1 MPVIVGVSVVV
12 FSIVHLL
19 PGDPVL
25 AILSGANATPE
36 QERELRA
43 QLRLDDPLLV
53 QYGRFVA
60 RAVVG
65 DFGRSIFTRRPV
77 IQEIAEQL
85 PSTLELAATAI
96 VIASF
101 LGLALGLLAAVWHDT
116 WIDRAAM
123 LVALGGVSMPS
134 FWLGL
139 LAAVWHDT
147 WIDRA
152 AMLVALGGVSMPSF
166 WLGLLLIF
174 VFSLQLGWLPAT
186 GQGGFSRLLL
196 PAATIGLNYSAV
208 IARLVRSSLL
218 EVLGNGYIGT
228 ARAKGLSEWGVTL
241 KHALGNALIPVTTII
256 GVQLGNLLAGTIIV
270 ETVFSRR
277 GMGRLAVTA
286 VLDKDYPLI
295 QGVVLVS
302 ALGYVLTNLLV
313 DLSYSALDP
322 RIRHREAAKA

>member
-1 MPVIVGVSVVV
+1 MSVPVVVGVSVVV

-60 RAVVG
+60 RAVAG

-96 VIASF
+96 VIAGVV
-101 LGLALGLLAAVWHDT
+101 GLALGLLAAVWHNT

-123 LVALGGVSMPS
+123 LVPLGGVS
-134 FWLGL
+134 
-139 LAAVWHDT
+139 
-147 WIDRA
+147 I
-152 AMLVALGGVSMPSF
+152 PSF

-186 GQGGFSRLLL
+186 GQGGLSRLLL

-218 EVLGNGYIGT
+218 EVLGNGYIET
-228 ARAKGLSEWGVTL
+228 ARAKGLSEWAVTL
-241 KHALGNALIPVTTII
+241 KHALGNALIPATTII
-256 GVQLGNLLAGTIIV
+256 GVPLGNLLAGPILV
-270 ETVFSRR
+270 QSVFSRR
-277 GMGRLAVTA
+277 GIAALA
-286 VLDKDYPLI
+286 
-295 QGVVLVS
+295 
-302 ALGYVLTNLLV
+302 
-313 DLSYSALDP
+313 DP
-322 RIRHREAAKA
+322 PVRHRPVRPRHPQPRHDRRAAVAPDRPRRRRGGADGRRRRRSGVRRHRRLDGPSRHARGRHHDGLPGHPDGAG

>member
-1 MPVIVGVSVVV
+1 VPVIVGVSVVV
-12 FSIVHLL
+12 FSIIHLL

-36 QERELRA
+36 QERALRA
-43 QLRLDDPLLV
+43 QLRLDDPLPV
-53 QYGRFVA
+53 QYVRFLA
-60 RAVVG
+60 RAAAG

-77 IQEIAEQL
+77 IEEIADQL
-85 PSTLELAATAI
+85 PSTLELAGTAI
-96 VIASF
+96 LIAVVVGIV
-101 LGLALGLLAAVWHDT
+101 LGVLAAVRHDT

-123 LVALGGVSMPS
+123 LVALGGVC
-134 FWLGL
+134 
-139 LAAVWHDT
+139 
-147 WIDRA
+147 
-152 AMLVALGGVSMPSF
+152 MPSF

-186 GQGGFSRLLL
+186 GQGGVSRLIL

-218 EVLGNGYIGT
+218 EVLGNNYIST

-241 KHALGNALIPVTTII
+241 KHALGNALIPVSTII

-322 RIRHREAAKA
+322 RIRHRDAAEA

>member
-1 MPVIVGVSVVV
+1 VPVVVGVSVVV

-43 QLRLDDPLLV
+43 QLRLDDPLPV
-53 QYGRFVA
+53 QYVRFIV
-60 RAVVG
+60 RAGVG

-77 IQEIAEQL
+77 SEEIAEQL

-96 VIASF
+96 GIAIVV
-101 LGLALGLLAAVWHDT
+101 GLTLGLLAAVWHN
-116 WIDRAAM
+116 
-123 LVALGGVSMPS
+123 
-134 FWLGL
+134 
-139 LAAVWHDT
+139 T

-186 GQGGFSRLLL
+186 GQGGVSRLLL

-218 EVLGNGYIGT
+218 EVLGNGYIAT

-302 ALGYVLTNLLV
+302 ALGYVLTNLVV
-313 DLSYSALDP
+313 DLSYAALDP
-322 RIRHREAAKA
+322 RIRHREAVKA

>member
-1 MPVIVGVSVVV
+1 VPVVVGVSVVV

-36 QERELRA
+36 QESELRA
-43 QLRLDDPLLV
+43 QLRLDDPLPV
-53 QYGRFVA
+53 QYVRFIT

-77 IQEIAEQL
+77 SEEIAEQL

-96 VIASF
+96 GIAIVV
-101 LGLALGLLAAVWHDT
+101 GLTLGLLAAVWHN
-116 WIDRAAM
+116 
-123 LVALGGVSMPS
+123 
-134 FWLGL
+134 
-139 LAAVWHDT
+139 T

-186 GQGGFSRLLL
+186 GQGGVSRLLL

-218 EVLGNGYIGT
+218 EVLGNGYIAT
-228 ARAKGLSEWGVTL
+228 ARAKGLSEWAVTL
-241 KHALGNALIPVTTII
+241 KHALGNALIPVITII

-313 DLSYSALDP
+313 DLSYAALDP
-322 RIRHREAAKA
+322 RIRHREAVKA

>member
-43 QLRLDDPLLV
+43 QLRLDDPLPV
-53 QYGRFVA
+53 QYVRFVS
-60 RAVVG
+60 RAVAG

-85 PSTLELAATAI
+85 PSTLELAGTAILIATA
-96 VIASF
+96 VGLV
-101 LGLALGLLAAVWHDT
+101 LGTLAAVFHDT
-116 WIDRAAM
+116 WVDRAAM
-123 LVALGGVSMPS
+123 L
-134 FWLGL
+134 
-139 LAAVWHDT
+139 
-147 WIDRA
+147 I
-152 AMLVALGGVSMPSF
+152 ALGGVSMPSF

-186 GQGGFSRLLL
+186 GQGGVSRLLL

-218 EVLGNGYIGT
+218 EVLGNGYIET

-322 RIRHREAAKA
+322 RIRHREAAQA

>member
-43 QLRLDDPLLV
+43 QLRLDDPLPV
-53 QYGRFVA
+53 QYVRFVS

-65 DFGRSIFTRRPV
+65 DFGRSIYTRRPV

-139 LAAVWHDT
+139 L
-147 WIDRA
+147 
-152 AMLVALGGVSMPSF
+152 
-166 WLGLLLIF
+166 LIF

-186 GQGGFSRLLL
+186 GAAIAGRPTPATSREKI
-196 PAATIGLNYSAV
+196 AATISTRPA
-208 IARLVRSSLL
+208 S
-218 EVLGNGYIGT
+218 
-228 ARAKGLSEWGVTL
+228 W
-241 KHALGNALIPVTTII
+241 
-256 GVQLGNLLAGTIIV
+256 
-270 ETVFSRR
+270 
-277 GMGRLAVTA
+277 
-286 VLDKDYPLI
+286 
-295 QGVVLVS
+295 
-302 ALGYVLTNLLV
+302 
-313 DLSYSALDP
+313 
-322 RIRHREAAKA
+322 

>member
-1 MPVIVGVSVVV
+1 LLSVPVIVGVSVVV
-12 FSIVHLL
+12 FSIIHLL

-43 QLRLDDPLLV
+43 QLRLDDPIVV
-53 QYGRFVA
+53 QYARFLG

-65 DFGRSIFTRRPV
+65 DFGRSIFSRRPV
-77 IQEIAEQL
+77 IEEIAEQL
-85 PSTLELAATAI
+85 PSTLELAGTAL
-96 VIASF
+96 VIAVAVGLT
-101 LGLALGLLAAVWHDT
+101 LGVLAAVWHDS
-116 WIDRAAM
+116 WIDRGAM
-123 LVALGGVSMPS
+123 L
-134 FWLGL
+134 
-139 LAAVWHDT
+139 
-147 WIDRA
+147 I
-152 AMLVALGGVSMPSF
+152 ALGGVSMPSF

-186 GQGGFSRLLL
+186 GQGGVSRLLL

-218 EVLGNGYIGT
+218 EVLGNGYIAT

-313 DLSYSALDP
+313 DLSYSVLDP
-322 RIRHREAAKA
+322 RIRHREAARA

>member
-1 MPVIVGVSVVV
+1 MSVPVIVGVSVVV

-43 QLRLDDPLLV
+43 QLRLDDPLPG
-53 QYGRFVA
+53 QYVRFVT
-60 RAVVG
+60 RAIAG
-65 DFGRSIFTRRPV
+65 DFGRSIFTHRPV

-96 VIASF
+96 VIASVV
-101 LGLALGLLAAVWHDT
+101 GLALGLLAAVWHN
-116 WIDRAAM
+116 
-123 LVALGGVSMPS
+123 
-134 FWLGL
+134 
-139 LAAVWHDT
+139 T

-186 GQGGFSRLLL
+186 GQGGVSRLLL
-196 PAATIGLNYSAV
+196 PAATIGPNYSAV

-218 EVLGNGYIGT
+218 EGLGNRYIET
-228 ARAKGLSEWGVTL
+228 ARANGLSERPVTV
-241 KHALGNALIPVTTII
+241 KHGLGNAPIPVTTLTAL
-256 GVQLGNLLAGTIIV
+256 QL
-270 ETVFSRR
+270 
-277 GMGRLAVTA
+277 
-286 VLDKDYPLI
+286 
-295 QGVVLVS
+295 
-302 ALGYVLTNLLV
+302 
-313 DLSYSALDP
+313 
-322 RIRHREAAKA
+322 

>member
-1 MPVIVGVSVVV
+1 VLLSVPVVVGVSVVV
-12 FSIVHLL
+12 FSIIHVL

-36 QERELRA
+36 QERALRT
-43 QLRLDDPLLV
+43 QLRLDDPLVV
-53 QYGRFVA
+53 QYVRFLGRA
-60 RAVVG
+60 LVG
-65 DFGRSIFTRRPV
+65 DFGRSIFSGRPV
-77 IQEIAEQL
+77 IEEIVDQL
-85 PSTLELAATAI
+85 PSTLELAGTAI
-96 VIASF
+96 AIAVVV
-101 LGLALGLLAAVWHDT
+101 GIALGLLAAV
-116 WIDRAAM
+116 R
-123 LVALGGVSMPS
+123 
-134 FWLGL
+134 
-139 LAAVWHDT
+139 HDT

-166 WLGLLLIF
+166 WLGLLLILI
-174 VFSLQLGWLPAT
+174 FSLQLGWLPAT
-186 GQGGFSRLLL
+186 GQGGVSRLIL

-218 EVLGNGYIGT
+218 DVLNNNYIST

-277 GMGRLAVTA
+277 GMGLLAVTA

-322 RIRHREAAKA
+322 RIRHREAVSA